1 MSDIHPP
8 PPSFARRFFAL
19 SGDAGWRVA
28 LHVLPYA
35 VTAAIVTEAAILLRA
50 GFLWKLPLLVAA
62 FGSLLVAVLL
72 GAHVAML
79 RLASE
84 PVAPARH
91 QLRTAG
97 LLTAESA
104 VMLAV
109 VTVAALA
116 GVGLL
121 DLGVSAL
128 VPGPGSQ
135 WPSALMR
142 AIATL
147 TALALI
153 TLLLAA
159 AIAAAAAIRGDRTRL
174 VDGLARLGA
183 RLQPAMGVVGAVIA
197 GGTVAVV
204 TVAMIARWAG
214 LWPPAAGA
222 ALAKAAGYL
231 VVIVVISV
239 GAAVLASED

>member
-1 MSDIHPP
+1 MSTHR
-8 PPSFARRFFAL
+8 PSFARRFAAL

-35 VTAAIVTEAAILLRA
+35 VTAAIVTEAAVLLRA
-50 GFLWKLPLLVAA
+50 GFLWKLPLLVAG

-79 RLASE
+79 RLAVA
-84 PVAPARH
+84 PAAPARH
-91 QLRTAG
+91 QLRIAG
-97 LLTAESA
+97 MLTAETA

-121 DLGVSAL
+121 DLGLMAL
-128 VPGPGSQ
+128 VPGPGAQ

-153 TLLLAA
+153 ALLLAA
-159 AIAAAAAIRGDRTRL
+159 AVAAAAAIGGERTRL

-183 RLQPAMGVVGAVIA
+183 RPQLAMGVVIVVIA
-197 GGTVAVV
+197 GGTLAAVAV
-204 TVAMIARWAG
+204 AMLARWAG

-222 ALAKAAGYL
+222 ALAKGAGFL
-231 VVIVVISV
+231 VVIIAISV